1 MKEILS
7 IVNELK
13 ATTKTNEKIAILTKN
28 KDNELLQKVL
38 FYTYNPNYQF
48 GLSEKKI
55 RQLIDNKKSFIQTS
69 ITGFELLDKL
79 RSSNINDNLR
89 ALVLTF
95 LLNQTAEMRELW
107 ISIIC
112 KDIRANISDKTIN
125 KVWKGLIPTWEIQQG
140 RPIEKAPLKKNE
152 EFILSTKA
160 NGINCS
166 YYKGKLISRQGKE
179 FVGLDH
185 IIEQIEK
192 LGLQDYFINGELI
205 RNNIDGLTNE
215 ANFRETTSIVNSD
228 EPNKPNINFVIFDM
242 VQVDEF
248 DNDNCSVPYGDRV
261 DSMKQLSRTLSLSN
275 SYPNINV
282 ITFHY
287 RGTDQS
293 MIDKYLDMVV
303 ANDEEGLMCIP
314 TKSMYKRK
322 RHNDI
327 KKVKRFYTCDLKV
340 VGYEEGDGRLKGTL
354 GTLFVDYKGNRVG
367 VGSGYTDEQRTLI
380 WANKDNIEGVIIEV
394 KYKEITKDKKT
405 GLESLQFPVFVG
417 IRNDKT
423 EPSYN

>member
-1 MKEILS
+1 MKQVLEI
-7 IVNELK
+7 INELK
-13 ATTKTNEKIAILTKN
+13 ATTKTNEKLSILTKN

-55 RQLIDNKKSFIQTS
+55 RQIINNKKSFIQTD
-69 ITGFELLDKL
+69 IEGFELLDKL
-79 RSSNINDNLR
+79 RTRNINDNLR

-95 LLNQTAEMRELW
+95 LLNQSEDLRELW

-140 RPIEKAPLKKNE
+140 RPIEKAPLKKGE
-152 EFILSTKA
+152 EFILSLKA

-205 RNNIDGLTNE
+205 RDNKEGLTNE
-215 ANFRETTSIVNSD
+215 SNFRETTSIVNSD

-242 VQVDEF
+242 LPVDEF
-248 DNDNCSVPYGDRV
+248 DNDNCKSTYGDRV
-261 DSMKQLSRTLSLSN
+261 DKMKQLDRSITLSN
-275 SYPNINV
+275 ETTNIKV
-282 ITFHY
+282 IKFYY
-287 RGTDQS
+287 RGTDQT
-293 MIDKYLDMVV
+293 MIDKYLDVV
-303 ANDEEGLMCIP
+303 VENDEEGLMCIP
-314 TKSMYKRK
+314 TKSLYKRK

-340 VGYEEGDGRLKGTL
+340 VSYEEGDGRLKGTL

-367 VGSGYTDEQRTLI
+367 VGSGFTDEQRTLI
-380 WANKDNIEGVIIEV
+380 WANKDNIEGTIIEV
-394 KYKEITKDKKT
+394 KYKEVTKDKKT

-417 IRNDKT
+417 FRNDKT

>member
-1 MKEILS
+1 MKQILEI
-7 IVNELK
+7 INELK

-55 RQLIDNKKSFIQTS
+55 RQLIDNKKSFIQAD
-69 ITGFELLDKL
+69 IEGFELLDKL
-79 RSSNINDNLR
+79 RTRNINDNLR

-95 LLNQTAEMRELW
+95 LLNQSEDLRELW
-107 ISIIC
+107 IAIIC

-140 RPIEKAPLKKNE
+140 RPIEKAPLKKGE
-152 EFILSTKA
+152 EFILSLKA

-166 YYKGKLISRQGKE
+166 YYRGKLISRQGKE

-205 RNNIDGLTNE
+205 RENKEGLTNE

-248 DNDNCSVPYGDRV
+248 DNDNCKETYGDRV
-261 DSMKQLSRTLSLSN
+261 DEMKQLDRSITLSN
-275 SYPNINV
+275 GVTNIKV
-282 ITFHY
+282 IKFYY
-287 RGTDQS
+287 RGTDQA
-293 MIDKYLDMVV
+293 MIDKYLDVV
-303 ANDEEGLMCIP
+303 VENDEEGLMCIP
-314 TKSMYKRK
+314 TKSLYKRK

-327 KKVKRFYTCDLKV
+327 KKVKRFYTVDLKV
-340 VGYEEGDGRLKGTL
+340 IGYEEGDGRLKGTL

-367 VGSGYTDEQRTLI
+367 VGSGFTDEQRTLI
-380 WANKDNIEGVIIEV
+380 WVNKDNIEGTIIEV
-394 KYKEITKDKKT
+394 KYKEVTKDKKT

-417 IRNDKT
+417 FRNDKT

>member
-1 MKEILS
+1 MKQVLEI
-7 IVNELK
+7 INELK
-13 ATTKTNEKIAILTKN
+13 ATTKTNEKLSILTKN

-55 RQLIDNKKSFIQTS
+55 RQLIDNKKSFIKTD
-69 ITGFELLDKL
+69 IEGFELLDRL
-79 RSSNINDNLR
+79 RIRNINDNLR

-95 LLNQTAEMRELW
+95 LLNQSEDLRELW

-140 RPIEKAPLKKNE
+140 RPIEKAPLKKGE
-152 EFILSTKA
+152 EFILSLKA

-166 YYKGKLISRQGKE
+166 YYRGKLISRQGKE
-179 FVGLDH
+179 FIGLDH
-185 IIEQIEK
+185 IIKQIEK

-205 RNNIDGLTNE
+205 RDNKEGLTNE
-215 ANFRETTSIVNSD
+215 SNFRETTSIVNSD

-242 VQVDEF
+242 LPVDEF
-248 DNDNCSVPYGDRV
+248 DNDNCKTTYGDRV
-261 DSMKQLSRTLSLSN
+261 DKMKQLDRSITLSN
-275 SYPNINV
+275 EATNIKV
-282 ITFHY
+282 IKFYY
-287 RGTDQS
+287 RGTDQT
-293 MIDKYLDMVV
+293 MIDKYLDVV
-303 ANDEEGLMCIP
+303 VENDEEGLMCIP
-314 TKSMYKRK
+314 TKSLYKRK

-327 KKVKRFYTCDLKV
+327 KKVKRFYTVDLKV
-340 VGYEEGDGRLKGTL
+340 IDYEEGDGRLKGTL

-380 WANKDNIEGVIIEV
+380 WANKDNIEGAIIEV
-394 KYKEITKDKKT
+394 KYKEVTKDKKT

>member
-1 MKEILS
+1 M
-7 IVNELK
+7 
-13 ATTKTNEKIAILTKN
+13 
-28 KDNELLQKVL
+28 
-38 FYTYNPNYQF
+38 
-48 GLSEKKI
+48 
-55 RQLIDNKKSFIQTS
+55 
-69 ITGFELLDKL
+69 
-79 RSSNINDNLR
+79 
-89 ALVLTF
+89 LTF

-166 YYKGKLISRQGKE
+166 YYRGKLISRQGKD

-205 RNNIDGLTNE
+205 RNNKEGLTNE

-248 DNDNCSVPYGDRV
+248 DNDNCSIPYGDRV
-261 DSMKQLSRTLSLSN
+261 DFMKQLNRTLSLSN

-287 RGTDQS
+287 RGTDQT
-293 MIDKYLDMVV
+293 MIDKYLDVV
-303 ANDEEGLMCIP
+303 
-314 TKSMYKRK
+314 
-322 RHNDI
+322 
-327 KKVKRFYTCDLKV
+327 V
-340 VGYEEGDGRLKGTL
+340 
-354 GTLFVDYKGNRVG
+354 
-367 VGSGYTDEQRTLI
+367 
-380 WANKDNIEGVIIEV
+380 
-394 KYKEITKDKKT
+394 EI
-405 GLESLQFPVFVG
+405 
-417 IRNDKT
+417 
-423 EPSYN
+423 

>member
-55 RQLIDNKKSFIQTS
+55 RQLIENKKSFIQTS

-166 YYKGKLISRQGKE
+166 YYRGKLISRQGKD

-205 RNNIDGLTNE
+205 RNNKEGLTNE
-215 ANFRETTSIVNSD
+215 ANFRETT
-228 EPNKPNINFVIFDM
+228 
-242 VQVDEF
+242 
-248 DNDNCSVPYGDRV
+248 R
-261 DSMKQLSRTLSLSN
+261 
-275 SYPNINV
+275 
-282 ITFHY
+282 
-287 RGTDQS
+287 
-293 MIDKYLDMVV
+293 
-303 ANDEEGLMCIP
+303 
-314 TKSMYKRK
+314 
-322 RHNDI
+322 
-327 KKVKRFYTCDLKV
+327 
-340 VGYEEGDGRLKGTL
+340 
-354 GTLFVDYKGNRVG
+354 
-367 VGSGYTDEQRTLI
+367 
-380 WANKDNIEGVIIEV
+380 
-394 KYKEITKDKKT
+394 
-405 GLESLQFPVFVG
+405 
-417 IRNDKT
+417 
-423 EPSYN
+423 